1 MSFRTFTVRQTYI
14 TEATTGMV
22 DISILN
28 ADKAFGKKPVE
39 FFFQLDGQGNT
50 ISPREFIIEEKFMD
64 RLTKADAAR
73 VCSPSWLQMTVLH
86 RIIRFYLVLCA

>member
-1 MSFRTFTVRQTYI
+1 MMSFRTFTVRQTYI

-28 ADKAFGKKPVE
+28 ADKAFTKKPVE

-50 ISPREFIIEEKFMD
+50 
-64 RLTKADAAR
+64 
-73 VCSPSWLQMTVLH
+73 
-86 RIIRFYLVLCA
+86 